1 MTPGKPRDP
10 DKQQRWLR
18 WLNEWRHSGLS
29 VRAFCDRRG
38 LSEQLFYRWR
48 RVLAQRGLT
57 TPPDVGPM
65 PLFVPVDLPATSAA
79 HPIEILLPAGRRL
92 GIRPGFDPDTLA
104 QVLAVLEDRP
114 C

>member
-1 MTPGKPRDP
+1 MPLGKPRDP

-18 WLNEWRHSGLS
+18 WLHQWRHSGLS
-29 VRAFCDRRG
+29 VRAFCDRHG

-48 RVLAQRGLT
+48 RVLADRGLA
-57 TPPDVGPM
+57 PPSDPAPL
-65 PLFVPVDLPATSAA
+65 PLFVPVDFPADRAA
-79 HPIEILLPAGRRL
+79 SPIEVVLSAGRRL

-104 QVLAVLEDRP
+104 QVLAVLEGRP